1 MRFPEFTDEW
11 RSKKLGDLSDV
22 TKLAG
27 FEFTKYV
34 NYSDNGNIIALRGVN
49 IKKNKLDLTDVK
61 YIDNSDFNKLNRSKL
76 YPGDLLFTYVGTI
89 GNVALIFKKNK
100 YYLAPNVCRI
110 RSESFINSQ
119 FLKFY
124 FNTQLIKKE
133 INRYVT
139 KSSQPALSM
148 ENIRKFNV
156 NNPKIKEQNKIANF
170 ISLIDR
176 KIYLLEKKLV
186 LWDKHLNYWINNL
199 TTKNDKYN
207 FHWKIFKFKDFLEEY
222 NEKSKINNQYP
233 LLSSTKDEIVLQE
246 NYFNKRIASKDN
258 KGYKI
263 LHLNQLVLSPQNLWL
278 GNININDEF
287 EIGIVSPSYKIYN
300 INKNIINQSYLKF
313 IIKKPKMLYLYET
326 VSEQG
331 ASVVRRNL
339 NTNLF
344 MNLKIKLPSI
354 NEQKIIGDFL
364 LHLYNKNQL
373 IKNKIN
379 ILKIF
384 KKGLLQK
391 MFV

>member
-1 MRFPEFTDEW
+1 M
-11 RSKKLGDLSDV
+11 
-22 TKLAG
+22 
-27 FEFTKYV
+27 
-34 NYSDNGNIIALRGVN
+34 
-49 IKKNKLDLTDVK
+49 
-61 YIDNSDFNKLNRSKL
+61 
-76 YPGDLLFTYVGTI
+76 
-89 GNVALIFKKNK
+89 
-100 YYLAPNVCRI
+100 
-110 RSESFINSQ
+110 
-119 FLKFY
+119 KF
-124 FNTQLIKKE
+124 
-133 INRYVT
+133 
-139 KSSQPALSM
+139 
-148 ENIRKFNV
+148 
-156 NNPKIKEQNKIANF
+156 
-170 ISLIDR
+170 
-176 KIYLLEKKLV
+176 
-186 LWDKHLNYWINNL
+186 WDKHLNYWINNL

-233 LLSSTKDEIVLQE
+233 LLSSTKNKIVLQE

>member
-11 RSKKLGDLSDV
+11 NEFKIGEICDVVGGGTPKTDDNSYWDGDIDWYTPSELS
-22 TKLAG
+22 
-27 FEFTKYV
+27 EHKYV
-34 NYSDNGNIIALRGVN
+34 YESKRKIT
-49 IKKNKLDLTDVK
+49 KKGL
-61 YIDNSDFNKLNRSKL
+61 DNSSAKLLPPKTI
-76 YPGDLLFTYVGTI
+76 LLSSRATI
-89 GNVALIFKKNK
+89 GETGIILKESTTNQGFQSLIVKRNLNYQFL
-100 YYLAPNVCRI
+100 YYLI
-110 RSESFINSQ
+110 D
-119 FLKFY
+119 
-124 FNTQLIKKE
+124 TIKKE
-133 INRYVT
+133 LI
-139 KSSQPALSM
+139 
-148 ENIRKFNV
+148 IRASGSTFLEISKDEIK
-156 NNPKIKEQNKIANF
+156 KIKVNIPLKNEQIKIAKF
-170 ISLIDR
+170 ISLIDQ
-176 KIYLLEKKLV
+176 KIDLLEKKLV

-233 LLSSTKDEIVLQE
+233 LLSSTKDKIVLQE

-300 INKNIINQSYLKF
+300 INKNLINQSYLKF

-339 NTNLF
+339 NINLF
-344 MNLKIKLPSI
+344 MNLKIELPSI

>member
-1 MRFPEFTDEW
+1 M
-11 RSKKLGDLSDV
+11 
-22 TKLAG
+22 
-27 FEFTKYV
+27 
-34 NYSDNGNIIALRGVN
+34 
-49 IKKNKLDLTDVK
+49 
-61 YIDNSDFNKLNRSKL
+61 
-76 YPGDLLFTYVGTI
+76 
-89 GNVALIFKKNK
+89 
-100 YYLAPNVCRI
+100 
-110 RSESFINSQ
+110 
-119 FLKFY
+119 KF
-124 FNTQLIKKE
+124 
-133 INRYVT
+133 
-139 KSSQPALSM
+139 
-148 ENIRKFNV
+148 
-156 NNPKIKEQNKIANF
+156 
-170 ISLIDR
+170 
-176 KIYLLEKKLV
+176 
-186 LWDKHLNYWINNL
+186 WDKHLNYWINNL

-233 LLSSTKDEIVLQE
+233 LLSSTKDKIVLQE

-300 INKNIINQSYLKF
+300 INKNLINQSYLKF

-344 MNLKIKLPSI
+344 LNLKIELPSI